1 MGLTVTKEKSLND
14 VEYVII
20 ALEGDFSGAAFR
32 EHADTALKLILDQN
46 CEKLLYDF
54 RKTVFKLSTFEII
67 QIHKNEE
74 ELLLKNG
81 ISLDHYR
88 RAIVTPHEL
97 NFFSD
102 LFFIRVI
109 SASRVQNLKQFSKIE
124 EAIDWLTQG

>member
-1 MGLTVTKEKSLND
+1 MSFSVTKEKTPND
-14 VEYVII
+14 VEYVLITY
-20 ALEGDFSGAAFR
+20 EGDFSGAAFR
-32 EHADTALKLILDQN
+32 ENANTALKTILDQN
-46 CEKLLYDF
+46 CARLLYDF

-88 RAIVTPHEL
+88 RAILTAKEL

-102 LFFIRVI
+102 LFFIRVN
-109 SASRVQNLKQFSKIE
+109 STSRGQNLKQFSKIE